1 MNAALAAAALG
12 LAALSAPWQARA
24 VARETGTPP
33 PGPRVT
39 AGYAAASA
47 LIATALAVAV
57 PAAVFPAG
65 VLLGVGGV
73 PLSIIDTRSHRLPN
87 RLTGLTLLAVLVAL
101 GAAAGLIGSPG
112 QLVAAVAGAG
122 AMAAFYGLLLTVS
135 AVFGSAAAY
144 GLGDVKLALPVGAV
158 LGWLGV
164 LPWLAGLL
172 GAHLLYVA
180 VFGGRAM
187 VGRTGWRS
195 RHAYGPCMLAA
206 TLAAAILFG

>member
-1 MNAALAAAALG
+1 VNAALAAAAVG
-12 LAALSAPWQARA
+12 LAVLSAPWQARA

-33 PGPRVT
+33 PGPQVMAR
-39 AGYAAASA
+39 YAAVSA
-47 LIATALAVAV
+47 LIAIALAVAV
-57 PAAVFPAG
+57 PAAVLPAG

-73 PLSIIDTRSHRLPN
+73 PLSIIDTRSHRLPD

-101 GAAAGLIGSPG
+101 AAAAGLTGSPG
-112 QLVAAVAGAG
+112 QLAAAVAGAF
-122 AMAAFYGLLLTVS
+122 AMAGFYGLLLTVS
-135 AVFGSAAAY
+135 AVIGSAAAY
-144 GLGDVKLALPVGAV
+144 GLGDVKLALAVGAV

-180 VFGGRAM
+180 VFGSGAMAGRN
-187 VGRTGWRS
+187 GWRS